1 MRNGMCGG
9 LIAAAVLAW
18 SSASPAADNPQAG
31 QPAAGDTQHIGSE
44 PPMAPG
50 NPGTT
55 GAPASPIGASGDT
68 MPAKYSAKNA
78 ADDKLPLGS
87 YRLKHLTDDQRHA
100 IYRAVRGAAPGGGA
114 NIHPQ
119 VGALVPS
126 SAGLAPLPADVTS
139 QVPDTRDLKFTIAQ
153 DKVVLIDPVNMMVV
167 GVLGQAGGN

>member
-1 MRNGMCGG
+1 MRTCLRGG
-9 LIAAAVLAW
+9 LIAAAVLAC
-18 SSASPAADNPQAG
+18 SSASPADNPQASR
-31 QPAAGDTQHIGSE
+31 PAAGDTQHIGSE

-55 GAPASPIGASGDT
+55 GAPAGPIGASGDT

-78 ADDKLPLGS
+78 ADDKLPIGG

-100 IYRAVRGAAPGGGA
+100 ICRAVRGAAPSGGA

-126 SAGLAPLPADVTS
+126 SAALVPLPAEVTS